1 MMLTFLKN
9 YWWALLLGGGGA
21 YGVAKAVKWPSIPPT
36 PTPVPPSTVPPVPF
50 KGTTSL
56 TSYLPDAF
64 FTALAAF
71 VARAQAKGAHVSG
84 ADMLMMFLAE
94 SECDSR
100 IANSIGCA
108 GLNQICNLPGVGFT
122 QGVTAYVALPADQQ
136 LKYVERYFDNVNRY
150 TAMRDVGS
158 LYLTNFSPAFLG
170 RPDNFVMYRK
180 DVDKAYANNRGV
192 DFGNKGY
199 IEVADMAKFM
209 NAAVAGRRKP
219 KFDELKAR
227 YAALTA
233 PNVA

>member
-1 MMLTFLKN
+1 MMLSFLKN

-21 YGVAKAVKWPSIPPT
+21 YGAARAVRGPSAP
-36 PTPVPPSTVPPVPF
+36 PPSGEPSSPPVPF
-50 KGTTSL
+50 KGTTGL

-64 FTALAAF
+64 FLALAAF
-71 VARAQAKGAHVSG
+71 VARAQAKGAHISG

-94 SECDSR
+94 SDCDSR

-108 GLNQICNLPGVGFT
+108 GLNQICNLKGVNFT
-122 QGVTAYVALPADQQ
+122 QGVAAYIALPADEQ
-136 LKYVERYFDNVNRY
+136 LVYVERYFNNVNKY
-150 TAMRDVGS
+150 PMMRDVGS

-180 DVDKAYANNRGV
+180 GVDQAYDKNAGV
-192 DFGNKGY
+192 DFGKKGY

-209 NAAVAGRRKP
+209 LASAKRKQA
-219 KFDELKAR
+219 KYNELTAR
-227 YAALTA
+227 YAALTV